1 MCQRLTVHI
10 NMDFNCNKFLDL
22 NKDPRREISF
32 GCQLVG
38 YGSNSFIHLSAS
50 HSWPL
55 PVQLC
60 TRSSISQSVSRL
72 ISWSVSHP
80 ASHLIRRWVTQ
91 SARRWVSRLDDGA
104 FWQYNTIQYNTIQS
118 VTQFSQST
126 SQSVGRTVIKWGL
139 SCRSV
144 CQSNSQPINKLA
156 SRLIGNSVDL
166 SLWLLVTLRNKLI
179 CLSDFLGEFM
189 SIYMNV
195 SLLPLQIIY
204 HSTHPCCLYPY
215 FLKVT
220 VLMLSV
226 LESVLTW
233 QIEKITIFFNRLVT

>member
-10 NMDFNCNKFLDL
+10 NMDCNCDQFLDL
-22 NKDPRREISF
+22 NKDPRRGISF
-32 GCQLVG
+32 RCQLVG
-38 YGSNSFIHLSAS
+38 YGSNCFIHLSSS

-60 TRSSISQSVSRL
+60 TRSSISQSVNRL

-80 ASHLIRRWVTQ
+80 ASHLVRRWVTQ

-104 FWQYNTIQYNTIQS
+104 FFGSQS
-118 VTQFSQST
+118 VSQST

-166 SLWLLVTLRNKLI
+166 SLWLLVTLRYKLI

-220 VLMLSV
+220 VLMLSA

-233 QIEKITIFFNRLVT
+233 QIEKITFFF